1 MNVAVHDGLSGI
13 GADIDPYVVSVRVEA
28 FFIQ

>member
-13 GADIDPYVVSVRVEA
+13 SANIDPYVVSVGFEA
-28 FFIQ
+28 FV